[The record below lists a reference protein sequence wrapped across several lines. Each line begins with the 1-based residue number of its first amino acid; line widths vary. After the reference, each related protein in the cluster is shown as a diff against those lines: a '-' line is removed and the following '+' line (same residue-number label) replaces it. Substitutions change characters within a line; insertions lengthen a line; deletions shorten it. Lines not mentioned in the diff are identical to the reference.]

1 MKNATMLDA
10 GYGIEKEIELMS
22 TLRGGEQVLIA
33 IYDERPLSQIAAEYE
48 GCAVLTRHSERQP
61 NVKEVFEGYTE
72 LVSIQ
77 RSAPGDMVRI
87 VLAKA

>member
-10 GYGIEKEIELMS
+10 GNGIEREIELIS
-22 TLRGGEQVLIA
+22 VLRGGEQVLLA
-33 IYDERPLSQIAAEYE
+33 IYDERPLSQVAAEYE
-48 GCAVLTRHSERQP
+48 GCAVLTKRSERQP
-61 NVKEVFEGYTE
+61 NVKEVFEGYTQ

-77 RSAPGDMVRI
+77 RSAPGEMVRI